1 MRVGGVLGGFAGM
14 VGGMQPVSMSDV
26 RVVRGLFVVTLRMM
40 FSSFAV
46 VSRSVLVVFSSF
58 FMMFRSFVVVHRN
71 FLFPGEMWDS
81 GGVAGSARQSSRILD
96 ARR

>member
-1 MRVGGVLGGFAGM
+1 MRVGVMLGGFAGM

-26 RVVRGLFVVTLRMM
+26 RVMGGLFVVALRVM

-46 VSRSVLVVFSSF
+46 VSRSMLVVFSSF
-58 FMMFRSFVVVHRN
+58 SVVFRSFVVVHRN
-71 FLFPGEMWDS
+71 FLFPGEMWEA

-96 ARR
+96 AIR